1 MARESGAGA
10 VSDASEVVVLPLMLH
25 ARPAALIAREV
36 SERAARVTIDGAD
49 AASVLD
55 LMRLGAMPG
64 QRLEVVGHGP
74 DAAEAVAAV
83 VRVIAHGLA
92 GTDVQPG

>member
-1 MARESGAGA
+1 MTGTEPET
-10 VSDASEVVVLPLMLH
+10 ASAFVVLPVMLH

-36 SERAARVTIDGAD
+36 GDRSAAVTVDGAD

-64 QRLEVVGHGP
+64 KRLEVVGRGP
-74 DAAEAVAAV
+74 GSADAVAAV
-83 VRVIAHGLA
+83 VEVIAHGLA
-92 GTDVQPG
+92 GTDVHPG

>member
-1 MARESGAGA
+1 MSGAEPEE
-10 VSDASEVVVLPLMLH
+10 ASAFVVLPVMLH

-36 SERAARVTIDGAD
+36 GGCAAAVTVEGAD

-64 QRLEVVGHGP
+64 QRLEVVGRGP
-74 DAAEAVAAV
+74 GAADAVAGV
-83 VRVIAHGLA
+83 VQVIAHGLA
-92 GTDVQPG
+92 GTDVHPG

>member
-1 MARESGAGA
+1 MTGTETET
-10 VSDASEVVVLPLMLH
+10 ASASVVLPVMLH

-36 SERAARVTIDGAD
+36 GDRSATVTIDGAD

-64 QRLEVVGHGP
+64 QRLEVVGRGP
-74 DAAEAVAAV
+74 DATEAVAAV
-83 VRVIAHGLA
+83 VRIIDQGLA
-92 GTDVQPG
+92 GTDVHPG

>member
-1 MARESGAGA
+1 M
-10 VSDASEVVVLPLMLH
+10 VVLPVMLH

-36 SERAARVTIDGAD
+36 TDRGARVTIDGAD

-64 QRLEVVGHGP
+64 QRLEVVGLGP
-74 DAAEAVAAV
+74 GAAEAVEAV
-83 VRVIAHGLA
+83 IGIIANGLA

>member
-1 MARESGAGA
+1 MTSTEQTET
-10 VSDASEVVVLPLMLH
+10 ASASVVLPVMLH

-36 SERAARVTIDGAD
+36 NVRSAAVTVDGAD

-64 QRLEVVGHGP
+64 QRLEVVGRGP
-74 DAAEAVAAV
+74 GAAEAVDAV
-83 VRVIAHGLA
+83 VGIIASGLA
-92 GTDVQPG
+92 GTDVHPE